1 MSTAAKTGI
10 VEDRLQVRENRNNIR
25 KALCGVR
32 RRTALWKT
40 GQFLPVLRYWCKML
54 AFQSSL

>member
-25 KALCGVR
+25 KAFRGVR

-40 GQFLPVLRYWCKML
+40 GQSLPVLRYWCKML